1 MVYEYILALIV
12 KLEIFMRFSSFSIEK
27 MKHIQPFY
35 SIFCAK
41 NDFEW
46 HKKSPVLDKTGLSNI
61 ITKIVSNQYRF

>member
-12 KLEIFMRFSSFSIEK
+12 KIEIFMRFTSFSIEK

-46 HKKSPVLDKTGLSNI
+46 HKKVLFLTNR
-61 ITKIVSNQYRF
+61 TEQYHN